1 MIDLH
6 GCIAMPLLKKSS
18 FTGSFQ
24 GMRYRLKKE
33 TLEETEVIGAVVWPE
48 PYSYDATDDA
58 LKEQKTF
65 PFDDDGLSQAVQW
78 LNEKYNEKFIK

>member
-48 PYSYDATDDA
+48 PYS
-58 LKEQKTF
+58 
-65 PFDDDGLSQAVQW
+65 
-78 LNEKYNEKFIK
+78 